1 MSVLLDAGFVDTF
14 RYLHGDVTDRYS
26 WWSYRFHARDKNVG
40 WRIDYFIVSQ
50 RLKDK
55 VKARTSATTF
65 LAAIT
70 ARSIWNWRFKMLK
83 LSVNYFAK
91 PGRREE
97 FLRRVVEEG
106 ILTAIRREEGCL
118 RYDYYLS
125 CQNED
130 EILLLEAWDT
140 DEHQRIHMEQEH
152 MKRLRAIKDEC
163 IAETK
168 LNRD

>member
-1 MSVLLDAGFVDTF
+1 
-14 RYLHGDVTDRYS
+14 
-26 WWSYRFHARDKNVG
+26 
-40 WRIDYFIVSQ
+40 
-50 RLKDK
+50 
-55 VKARTSATTF
+55 
-65 LAAIT
+65 
-70 ARSIWNWRFKMLK
+70 MLK

-91 PGRREE
+91 PRRREE

-140 DEHQRIHMEQEH
+140 DEHQRIHMEKEH

>member
-1 MSVLLDAGFVDTF
+1 
-14 RYLHGDVTDRYS
+14 
-26 WWSYRFHARDKNVG
+26 
-40 WRIDYFIVSQ
+40 
-50 RLKDK
+50 
-55 VKARTSATTF
+55 
-65 LAAIT
+65 
-70 ARSIWNWRFKMLK
+70 MLK

-97 FLRRVVEEG
+97 FLHRVVEEG

>member
-1 MSVLLDAGFVDTF
+1 
-14 RYLHGDVTDRYS
+14 
-26 WWSYRFHARDKNVG
+26 
-40 WRIDYFIVSQ
+40 
-50 RLKDK
+50 
-55 VKARTSATTF
+55 
-65 LAAIT
+65 
-70 ARSIWNWRFKMLK
+70 MLK

-91 PGRREE
+91 PGRLEE

>member
-1 MSVLLDAGFVDTF
+1 
-14 RYLHGDVTDRYS
+14 
-26 WWSYRFHARDKNVG
+26 
-40 WRIDYFIVSQ
+40 
-50 RLKDK
+50 
-55 VKARTSATTF
+55 
-65 LAAIT
+65 
-70 ARSIWNWRFKMLK
+70 MLK

-91 PGRREE
+91 PGRGEE

-130 EILLLEAWDT
+130 EILLLEQWDT

>member
-1 MSVLLDAGFVDTF
+1 
-14 RYLHGDVTDRYS
+14 
-26 WWSYRFHARDKNVG
+26 
-40 WRIDYFIVSQ
+40 
-50 RLKDK
+50 
-55 VKARTSATTF
+55 
-65 LAAIT
+65 
-70 ARSIWNWRFKMLK
+70 MLK

-91 PGRREE
+91 PGRWEE

-140 DEHQRIHMEQEH
+140 DAHQLLDAM
-152 MKRLRAIKDEC
+152 AF
-163 IAETK
+163 
-168 LNRD
+168 

>member
-1 MSVLLDAGFVDTF
+1 
-14 RYLHGDVTDRYS
+14 
-26 WWSYRFHARDKNVG
+26 
-40 WRIDYFIVSQ
+40 
-50 RLKDK
+50 
-55 VKARTSATTF
+55 
-65 LAAIT
+65 
-70 ARSIWNWRFKMLK
+70 MLK
-83 LSVNYFAK
+83 LSVNYIAK

>member
-1 MSVLLDAGFVDTF
+1 
-14 RYLHGDVTDRYS
+14 
-26 WWSYRFHARDKNVG
+26 
-40 WRIDYFIVSQ
+40 
-50 RLKDK
+50 
-55 VKARTSATTF
+55 
-65 LAAIT
+65 
-70 ARSIWNWRFKMLK
+70 MLK
-83 LSVNYFAK
+83 LSVNYIAK

-140 DEHQRIHMEQEH
+140 EEHQRIHMEQEH
-152 MKRLRAIKDEC
+152 MKRLRVIKDEC